1 MTREEAKEYLL
12 SISWAMGSTEMDYWN
27 DMDPGEKM
35 REAISVLYGSK
46 EVEDV

>member
-12 SISWAMGSTEMDYWN
+12 NIANCMGAFAMDYWN

-46 EVEDV
+46 EVSE